1 MKPAMTYPSSARR
14 AARQAGFTLIEMM
27 VALAIG
33 LMVSLGFA
41 VSFVNLKATFT
52 TQDKLSQLQ
61 DNERL
66 ALAFLTA
73 SVEQAGYFP
82 NPTSN
87 TRSTA
92 IGQFNTVDDATYGQ
106 TVAGRFLM
114 GMVANA
120 STSTPESL
128 STLYASA
135 TGDGLLTCQGGTNG
149 TTGTIVIRNVFYV
162 DATTHALGCVTYSNG
177 SKTTAPGA
185 AFQPLVSNVS
195 SMSVLY
201 AVDTNTDGNADTYM
215 TADTVQTTGHWNDV
229 KAVQVTLN
237 FLNPNPGGAT
247 ITWVQAI
254 NLMNNR

>member
-1 MKPAMTYPSSARR
+1 MKPAMSFQSSARR
-14 AARQAGFTLIEMM
+14 AARQAGFTLVEMM

-33 LMVSLGFA
+33 LVVALGFA
-41 VSFVNLKATFT
+41 VSFVNLKTTFT

-87 TRSTA
+87 TRTTA
-92 IGQFNTVDDATYGQ
+92 MPQYVTADDATYGT
-106 TVAGRFLM
+106 TVAGQFLM
-114 GMVANA
+114 GMPPNG
-120 STSTPESL
+120 SIPESL

-149 TTGTIVIRNVFYV
+149 TTGTIVIRNVFFV
-162 DATTHALGCVTYSNG
+162 DATTHALGCQAYVNG
-177 SKTTAPGA
+177 STTTAPGA
-185 AFQPLVSNVS
+185 TFQPLISNVS

-201 AVDTNTDGNADTYM
+201 SVDTNADGYADTYM
-215 TADTVQTTGHWNDV
+215 TANTVTANNHWPDV

>member
-1 MKPAMTYPSSARR
+1 MKPAMSFQASPRR
-14 AARQAGFTLIEMM
+14 AARQAGFTLVEMM

-92 IGQFNTVDDATYGQ
+92 IGQFITADDATYGP
-106 TVAGRFLM
+106 TGAGQFLM
-114 GMVANA
+114 GKIPIGTN
-120 STSTPESL
+120 PESL

-149 TTGTIVIRNVFYV
+149 TTGTIVIRNVFFV
-162 DATTHALGCVTYSNG
+162 KANSLGCVAYSNG
-177 SKTTAPGA
+177 SSTTAPGS
-185 AFQPLVSNVS
+185 AFQPLISNVS
-195 SMSVLY
+195 SMKVLY
-201 AVDTNTDGNADTYM
+201 SVDTNADGNADTYM
-215 TADTVQTTGHWNDV
+215 TADAVATSGYWNDV

-237 FLNPNPGGAT
+237 FLNPNPGGST
-247 ITWVQAI
+247 IQWVQAI